1 MTLQNEKV
9 KLRAPEPE
17 DIDTLFDL
25 ENDELWWKY
34 ADRVQPYS
42 KELLKEYL
50 THAQKDIFETRQ
62 LRFTIVNAQ
71 DQVVGFV
78 DLFDFEPLHHRAGV
92 GLIIR
97 KENQR
102 QGYGTAA
109 LELLSDYAKTHLQL
123 HQLYVHIAEENQSSI
138 RLFEKQGY
146 VFSGNKK
153 DWNFYEGAYH
163 NESIYQKLIR

>member
-50 THAQKDIFETRQ
+50 AHAQKDIFET
-62 LRFTIVNAQ
+62 NK
-71 DQVVGFV
+71 
-78 DLFDFEPLHHRAGV
+78 LFYFA
-92 GLIIR
+92 
-97 KENQR
+97 N
-102 QGYGTAA
+102 
-109 LELLSDYAKTHLQL
+109 HLNFCL
-123 HQLYVHIAEENQSSI
+123 YFHHQLKFLQSLAWS
-138 RLFEKQGY
+138 
-146 VFSGNKK
+146 
-153 DWNFYEGAYH
+153 
-163 NESIYQKLIR
+163 YQLEYLTM